1 MNITASVQ
9 SGSSLL
15 CLHWEVVGGDLPPH
29 TKNYTQCNGEVLYST
44 LALRNLCFNNGG
56 NYTITAENEY
66 GLQKN
71 VHHFISMQV
80 VSQLLIVLN
89 INSIFVHACIRPS
102 CSVYGARNNY

>member
-15 CLHWEVVGGDLPPH
+15 CLHWGVVGGDLPPH
-29 TKNYTQCNGEVLYST
+29 TKNYTQCNGEILYST

-66 GLQKN
+66 GPSEKCAPL
-71 VHHFISMQV
+71 H
-80 VSQLLIVLN
+80 
-89 INSIFVHACIRPS
+89 INAGS
-102 CSVYGARNNY
+102 